1 MTPIIVTF
9 YAPPIPWRGADYCAT
24 RDGYDY
30 LDPMGYGETEDQAIA
45 ALIEMEELSSP
56 DFQ

>member
-1 MTPIIVTF
+1 MNPIVVTF

-30 LDPMGYGETEDQAIA
+30 LDPLGYGETEAEAVA
-45 ALIEMEELSSP
+45 ALLEMEELSNP
-56 DFQ
+56 DF

>member
-30 LDPMGYGETEDQAIA
+30 LDPMGYGETETEAIA
-45 ALIEMEELSSP
+45 ALIEMEELSSL

>member
-1 MTPIIVTF
+1 MNPIIVTF

-24 RDGYDY
+24 REGYDY
-30 LDPMGYGETEDQAIA
+30 LDPLGYGETEAGA
-45 ALIEMEELSSP
+45 VEALLEMEGLSSP